1 MPLTKDFK
9 ETVRARARRD
19 RRFREA
25 LLTEAMECFL
35 SDDVETGKAV
45 LRDYV
50 HATVGFDELAKAT
63 KKSSKSLMRMLG
75 PSGNPQASNLFA
87 ILDYLQKKE
96 NIKFTLTTSARSS
109 GK

>member
-9 ETVRARARRD
+9 ETVRARAQLD
-19 RRFREA
+19 SRFREG
-25 LLTEAMECFL
+25 LLAEAIACLL
-35 SDDVETGKAV
+35 SNDVDTGKIL

-75 PSGNPQASNLFA
+75 PSGNPQAYNLFPV
-87 ILDYLQKKE
+87 LDYLQRKD
-96 NIKFTLTTSARSS
+96 NIKFMLIASARSS

>member
-9 ETVRARARRD
+9 ETVRARAQKD

-25 LLTEAMECFL
+25 LLLEAIDCFL
-35 SDDVETGKAV
+35 ADEVETGKIL

-50 HATVGFDELAKAT
+50 HATVGFSELARAT

-75 PSGNPQASNLFA
+75 PSGNPQATNLFA
-87 ILDYLQKKE
+87 VIDYLQKKE
-96 NIKFTLTTSARSS
+96 NIRLTLKASARSS
-109 GK
+109 GR